1 MSSMKKPELVQAL
14 KDLGE
19 TPPKEWTVLEL
30 HGRLSE
36 LRQEKGLPELETKK
50 SRTPLRQMMVDLNKA
65 QRLKADL
72 VKYVSGALRVP
83 LTGNETV
90 KVLMQKGM
98 EAVYQQA
105 PASPQDPPS
114 DSESMPACATR
125 SCGRHSHLLCP
136 VGDGH
141 LLGERGFSPRLHR
154 LANWLEETQEG
165 DRHCHTPEGGS
176 FLRKDAHREDQA
188 EGHDRTIQDI
198 LRLRGAEPVLR
209 SGDHEDLADAGLHSG
224 RIEGGHGCPEGRA
237 TSQGPEVHQLGTD
250 RAQLRSDG
258 ANAAVSLRHR
268 DDLSGP
274 EPSVDL
280 EPDLSG
286 PGRSE
291 TLKPGHE

>member
-72 VKYVSGALRVP
+72 VKYVSGTLRVP

-154 LANWLEETQEG
+154 LANWLEERKKVI
-165 DRHCHTPEGGS
+165 DIATP
-176 FLRKDAHREDQA
+176 RKAA
-188 EGHDRTIQDI
+188 
-198 LRLRGAEPVLR
+198 AS
-209 SGDHEDLADAGLHSG
+209 SGKMPTEKTKPKGM
-224 RIEGGHGCPEGRA
+224 I
-237 TSQGPEVHQLGTD
+237 
-250 RAQLRSDG
+250 
-258 ANAAVSLRHR
+258 
-268 DDLSGP
+268 
-274 EPSVDL
+274 EPSKTSSGYV
-280 EPDLSG
+280 EPSQSSDPETMKILQMLASTVVELKEDMAVLKG
-286 PGRSE
+286 EPPRKGQKSTSSE
-291 TLKPGHE
+291 PTEHSFEVMEPMQQ